1 LDRKHNKNKNRMF
14 DLIIKKPLIYIFV
27 LVILLSGMSVFMS
40 GCRNEG
46 EKTVKI
52 GVLMPLTGPDAMES
66 EKTLDWAMEKVNS
79 GGGIG
84 GSPVELV
91 YRDTNNQD
99 ISLLAQQFIDDPDI
113 NIVIGPY
120 RSADVFLVAPLFIEN
135 RKILISPTATAGEIT
150 RGFGGQ
156 DYFWRTVQSD
166 VAQIRCILAE
176 LASRNVKK
184 FSLVYVDTSYGQ
196 TFYQWAG
203 FFATELGMELTNMV
217 SYDQTSDFDAVMDQA
232 LSGNPEYIV
241 TAAYADAAVKF
252 KRIIDSRKTSARLF
266 FTDAV
271 ETPFVLSELGSQAE
285 GIELMTPAA
294 DPDSGFEKEFKEVI
308 GYMPFD
314 TAAAHYDAFLLAVC
328 TLARQKSMKSLNPFR
343 HNESLADSLRVVSSG
358 TDKELNWDQISE
370 AVKMIFDKKIPHIA
384 GASGHI
390 EFDKKNGVD
399 PIQTFYS
406 LNRVETRGDVF
417 DFWTI
422 RRFSSDETLNV
433 GLLQEQTSAVFTRAG
448 KQALTLQQDTALF
461 TPQERKDLWAVI
473 ACTSSGWKNYRHQA
487 DALAMYNLLKK
498 NGVSDDRIIF
508 LTEDDMPWLKEN
520 PLKGNIHHK
529 VKGPNL
535 RKSAEIDY
543 TGSEVNL
550 DNLKN
555 ILLGITGA
563 DTPEV
568 LDSTKNSNVFL
579 YMVDHGAVGKLP
591 FFNGEPLLSENLA
604 SIVNEMNEKEK
615 YRQMFIM
622 VEACFGESIGQQINS
637 PGVLFFTGASKS
649 EASFGA
655 VYDNKIKQWLADDFT
670 SNVIGSI
677 TADPGISIN
686 DLYLKTYDAVAGSH
700 VQLVNY
706 KNFGDM
712 NTPISDFIM
721 P

>member
-1 LDRKHNKNKNRMF
+1 MNRKQNSNKNKIF
-14 DLIIKKPLIYIFV
+14 DLIIKKPLIYIAVLALFV
-27 LVILLSGMSVFMS
+27 SGMAVFMP

-46 EKTVKI
+46 KTTVKI
-52 GVLMPLTGPDAMES
+52 GVLVPLTGPDAMES
-66 EKTLDWAMEKVNS
+66 EKTLDWAMNKVNS

-99 ISLLAQQFIDDPDI
+99 IVALAKEFIDDPDI
-113 NIVIGPY
+113 NIVIGPF
-120 RSADVFLVAPLFIEN
+120 RSADVFLIAPLFIE
-135 RKILISPTATAGEIT
+135 KHKLLISPTATAGEIT

-156 DYFWRTVQSD
+156 DYFWRTVQPD

-217 SYDQTSDFDAVMDQA
+217 SYDQTSDLDSVMDEA

-252 KRIIDSRKTSARLF
+252 KRILDSRKTTARLF
-266 FTDAV
+266 FTDGA

-294 DPDSGFEKEFKEVI
+294 DPESGFEEAFKAEI
-308 GYMPFD
+308 GYLPFD

-328 TLARQKSMKSLNPFR
+328 ALARQKSIKSLNPFR
-343 HNESLADSLRVVSSG
+343 HKESLADSLRIVSSG
-358 TDKELNWDQISE
+358 TDEKLSWDQLSE
-370 AVKMIFDKKIPHIA
+370 AVSLILDKKIPHIA
-384 GASGHI
+384 GTTGHL

-399 PIQTFYS
+399 PVQTFYS

-433 GLLQEQTSAVFTRAG
+433 GLLQDQTSAVFTQAG
-448 KQALTLQQDTALF
+448 KEALTLQQDTALF
-461 TPQERKDLWAVI
+461 TPEERKDLWAVI
-473 ACTSSGWKNYRHQA
+473 ACTSTGWKNYRHQA
-487 DALAMYNLLKK
+487 DALAMYDLLKK

-520 PLKGNIHHK
+520 PLKGNVHHK

-563 DTPEV
+563 NTPEV
-568 LDSTKNSNVFL
+568 LESNKNSNVFL

-604 SIVNEMNEKEK
+604 SIVSEMDKK
-615 YRQMFIM
+615 DKFRQMFVM
-622 VEACFGESIGQQINS
+622 VEACFGESIGAQINS

-655 VYDNKIKQWLADDFT
+655 VYDSKIKQWLADDFT
-670 SNVIGSI
+670 ANVIGSI
-677 TADPGISIN
+677 EANPEISIN
-686 DLYLKTYDAVAGSH
+686 DLYLKTYDTVAGSH

-712 NTPISDFIM
+712 NTPISDFII

>member
-1 LDRKHNKNKNRMF
+1 MHNKNKKIMF
-14 DLIIKKPLIYIFV
+14 DLIIKKPLICIF
-27 LVILLSGMSVFMS
+27 ILLMLLAGMSVFMS

-46 EKTVKI
+46 GKTLKI

-66 EKTLDWAMEKVNS
+66 EKTLDWAMGKVNS

-99 ISLLAQQFIDDPDI
+99 INLQAQEFINDPDI

-150 RGFGGQ
+150 RGFAGQ
-156 DYFWRTVQSD
+156 GYFWRTVQSD

-217 SYDQTSDFDAVMDQA
+217 SYDETSDLDAVMDVA
-232 LSGNPEYIV
+232 LSGDPEYIV

-252 KRIIDSRKTSARLF
+252 KCILDSRKTSARLF
-266 FTDAV
+266 FTDGA
-271 ETPFVLSELGSQAE
+271 ETPFVLSELGTQAE

-294 DPDSGFEKEFKEVI
+294 DPDSGFEKAFEEEI

-328 TLARQKSMKSLNPFR
+328 TLARQKSIKSLNPFR
-343 HNESLADSLRVVSSG
+343 HRESLADSLRIVSSG
-358 TDKELNWDQISE
+358 TDKELNWDQINE
-370 AVKMIFDKKIPHIA
+370 AVGMIFDKKIPHIA

-422 RRFSSDETLNV
+422 RRFSSDETANV
-433 GLLQEQTSAVFTRAG
+433 GLLQEQTSAVFTQAG
-448 KQALTLQQDTALF
+448 KQALALQQDTALV
-461 TPQERKDLWAVI
+461 TTEERKDLWAVI
-473 ACTSSGWKNYRHQA
+473 VCTSTGWKNYRHQA

-520 PLKGNIHHK
+520 PLKGNVHHK

-543 TGSEVNL
+543 TGSAVNIN
-550 DNLKN
+550 NLKN
-555 ILLGITGA
+555 ILLGITDA
-563 DTPEV
+563 NTPVV
-568 LDSTKNSNVFL
+568 LDSNKNSNVFL
-579 YMVDHGAVGKLP
+579 YMVDHGAVGKMP

-604 SIVNEMNEKEK
+604 SIVSEMNEKEK

-622 VEACFGESIGQQINS
+622 VEACFGESIGQNINS
-637 PGVLFFTGASKS
+637 PGALFFTGASKS

-655 VYDNKIKQWLADDFT
+655 VYDSKIKQWLADDFT
-670 SNVIGSI
+670 ANVINSI
-677 TADPGISIN
+677 SADPEISIK
-686 DLYLKTYDAVAGSH
+686 DLYMQAYSSVVGSH

-706 KNFGDM
+706 KNFGNVDA
-712 NTPISDFIM
+712 PVSDFIM

>member
-1 LDRKHNKNKNRMF
+1 LNRKQNSNKNKIF
-14 DLIIKKPLIYIFV
+14 DLIIKKPLIYIAVLALFV
-27 LVILLSGMSVFMS
+27 SGMAVFMP

-46 EKTVKI
+46 KTTVKI
-52 GVLMPLTGPDAMES
+52 GVLVPLTGPDAMES
-66 EKTLDWAMEKVNS
+66 EKTLDWAMNKVNS

-99 ISLLAQQFIDDPDI
+99 IVALAKEFIDDPDI
-113 NIVIGPY
+113 NIVIGPF
-120 RSADVFLVAPLFIEN
+120 RSADVFLIAPLFIE
-135 RKILISPTATAGEIT
+135 KHKLLISPTATAGEIT

-156 DYFWRTVQSD
+156 DYFWRTVQPD

-217 SYDQTSDFDAVMDQA
+217 SYDQTSDLDSVMDEA

-252 KRIIDSRKTSARLF
+252 KRILDSRKTTARLF
-266 FTDAV
+266 FTDGA

-294 DPDSGFEKEFKEVI
+294 DPESGFEEAFKAEI
-308 GYMPFD
+308 GYLPFD

-328 TLARQKSMKSLNPFR
+328 ALARQKSIKSLNPFS
-343 HNESLADSLRVVSSG
+343 HKESLADSLRIVSSG
-358 TDKELNWDQISE
+358 TDEKLSWDQLSE
-370 AVKMIFDKKIPHIA
+370 AVSLILDKKIPHIA
-384 GASGHI
+384 GTTGHL

-399 PIQTFYS
+399 PVQTFYS

-433 GLLQEQTSAVFTRAG
+433 GLLQDQTSAVFTQAG
-448 KQALTLQQDTALF
+448 KEALTLQQDTALF
-461 TPQERKDLWAVI
+461 TPEERKDLWAVI
-473 ACTSSGWKNYRHQA
+473 ACTSTGWKNYRHQA
-487 DALAMYNLLKK
+487 DALAMYDLLKK

-520 PLKGNIHHK
+520 PLKGNVHHK

-563 DTPEV
+563 NTPEV
-568 LDSTKNSNVFL
+568 LESNKNSNVFL

-604 SIVNEMNEKEK
+604 SIVSEMDKK
-615 YRQMFIM
+615 DKFRQMFVM
-622 VEACFGESIGQQINS
+622 VEACFGESIGAQINS

-655 VYDNKIKQWLADDFT
+655 VYDSKIKQWLADDFT
-670 SNVIGSI
+670 ANVIGSI
-677 TADPGISIN
+677 EANPEISIN
-686 DLYLKTYDAVAGSH
+686 DLYLKTYDTVAGSH

-712 NTPISDFIM
+712 NIPISDFII